1 MRGCARPK
9 VASPP
14 QRGYQR
20 RMELLKN
27 GLEKKMLCP
36 VAVPKG
42 CENQSVC
49 GLAVEGRDREPRAP
63 KEMKP
68 EERQR

>member
-1 MRGCARPK
+1 M
-9 VASPP
+9 
-14 QRGYQR
+14 
-20 RMELLKN
+20 LKN
-27 GLEKKMLCP
+27 GPEKKMLCP